1 MGDAVTPKA
10 KLLWLGLGAG
20 PVYALVALFALKVL
34 KIGAIQ
40 FGMFSVIVACGYAFW
55 LAGAAREY
63 AESPEPLTP
72 EAKKAGEQ
80 AMERLVARK
89 KKR

>member
-1 MGDAVTPKA
+1 MGDAMRPKT

-20 PVYALVALFALKVL
+20 PAYALVALFALRVL
-34 KIGAIQ
+34 KIGSTT
-40 FGMFSVIVACGYAFW
+40 FGVFSVVVACAYAFW

-72 EAKKAGEQ
+72 EAKKAGEE

>member
-1 MGDAVTPKA
+1 MRPKT

-20 PVYALVALFALKVL
+20 PASGLVALFALRVL
-34 KIGAIQ
+34 KIGSTT
-40 FGMFSVIVACGYAFW
+40 FGVFSVVVACAYAFW

-72 EAKKAGEQ
+72 EAKKAGEE